1 MSVTQN
7 MQNGVTSYVMHA
19 STANGFMD
27 STTAN
32 MITSRPAE
40 ATNMVVHANR
50 SSSFLPSANAG
61 YQTVSLDSFSLEQSL
76 HLFAIFEMQACW
88 DMQPCSFSNFT
99 YGLCE
104 DNFCSTLSS

>member
-1 MSVTQN
+1 MIANVIDT
-7 MQNGVTSYVMHA
+7 A
-19 STANGFMD
+19 AANGFMD
-27 STTAN
+27 SATAN
-32 MITSRPAE
+32 MITSRSAE
-40 ATNMVVHANR
+40 ATNMVAPTTR
-50 SSSFLPSANAG
+50 SSSCIPTANAG